1 MIIIITNNPMTNLKH
16 IWNFFASVKL
26 AIFTLCALAITS
38 IIGTIIPQG
47 ESSSFYVKQYGAA
60 TAQFFKILDIPDM
73 YYSWWFLSLLAILS
87 INLIVCSFERFPR
100 VWKIIQADNL
110 QVSSDRISTMA
121 NSKEWKIAAENIN
134 GIDPQAIFKTIG
146 MRPESKTVDGG
157 TLYFSQSGKYSRTGV
172 YLVHL
177 SILVIFVGAIVG
189 SILGFKGSVMI
200 PEMQGTNKFFSS
212 ENSSSIDLGFTVRCD
227 KFIIEFYDNGMP
239 KEYQST
245 LTVLENGKELFTK
258 DIQVN
263 SPLTYKGITFYQS
276 SYQGYQDF
284 IFSVTDKN
292 TGETK
297 QAILPFQKQ
306 QNWEEANLR
315 YGIVNAEA
323 LGQRVTRTKLWL
335 KNGDSPAVL
344 TWMNDNEPNIIDA
357 EKSSYDVNV
366 KQMYA
371 TGLQVA
377 KDPGVWIV
385 YIGCGLM
392 LAGLYMAFFLSHKR
406 IWLFHDTSAANHK
419 LILGG
424 NSNKNKVAFKQLFSK
439 LENTIDKLV

>member
-1 MIIIITNNPMTNLKH
+1 MTTLQQ

-26 AIFTLCALAITS
+26 AIFTLCSLAITS
-38 IIGTIIPQG
+38 IIGTLIPQG
-47 ESSSFYVKQYGAA
+47 ESAGFYSHQYGPKA
-60 TAQFFKILDIPDM
+60 AQFMQILDIPDM

-87 INLIVCSFERFPR
+87 INLVVCSIERFPR
-100 VWKIIQADNL
+100 VWKIIQTDNL
-110 QVSSDRISTMA
+110 EMSPARIAKMPNNRSWQVT
-121 NSKEWKIAAENIN
+121 NKNIDN
-134 GIDPQAIFKTIG
+134 FDASACFKTVG
-146 MRPESKTVDGG
+146 MSVESKKIENG
-157 TLYFSQSGKYSRTGV
+157 TLYFSQKGKYSRTGV

-189 SILGFKGSVMI
+189 SKMGFKGSVMV
-200 PEMQGTNKFFSS
+200 PELKSTSTFFSS
-212 ENSSSIDLGFTVRCD
+212 ENSSSMDLGFEIRCD
-227 KFIIEFYDNGMP
+227 RFIIEFYDNGMP

-245 LTVLENGKELFTK
+245 LTVIEDGEEILTK

-284 IFSVTDKN
+284 IFSIKDKKN
-292 TGETK
+292 GKSKET
-297 QAILPFQKQ
+297 ILPFQQQ
-306 QNWEEANLR
+306 QNWEENDVR
-315 YGIVNAEA
+315 FGVVNAEA
-323 LGQRVTRTKLWL
+323 LGQRVTRSKLWL
-335 KNGDSPAVL
+335 KSGESPAVL
-344 TWMNDNEPNIIDA
+344 TWLKDNESSIVTTENKSYEVNI
-357 EKSSYDVNV
+357 

-406 IWLFHDTSAANHK
+406 LWLYLENSATGQT
-419 LILGG
+419 LLLGG
-424 NSNKNKVAFKQLFSK
+424 SSNKNKIAFKQIFT
-439 LENTIDKLV
+439 TIEKHIDTIL